1 MAVSSEAE
9 LGGERNKK
17 KETEREGCA
26 RAVCHDSKD
35 KGLVF
40 ERRSPSHPTNLADLA
55 DFS

>member
-9 LGGERNKK
+9 LGGERNEK
-17 KETEREGCA
+17 KETKREGCA
-26 RAVCHDSKD
+26 RAVCHGSKD